1 MSTDSP
7 ASGGALS
14 TSSES
19 LVSPSMMRRIA
30 TVAFVGA
37 SVDSYDF
44 FIYATA
50 AALVFSKAFFPEVS
64 TGVGILLSFASFGV
78 GFAARPLGGIIF
90 GHIGDRYGRKTA
102 LVVCLL
108 GTGIC
113 TTLMG
118 LLPTYA
124 TIGVWAGV
132 LLVVLRIIQGVLFGG
147 EAGSALMLMGEVAP
161 GKHRGLF
168 GGLAL
173 AGAPGGIILANGV
186 FFIVTASTSLAT
198 FEAWAWRIP
207 FLLSVLLVAL
217 SLYAH
222 WMLEE
227 SPLFLK
233 EGAGDKGAG
242 AQKSTA
248 TASGA
253 SGGPHVSPVWLA
265 IVKNWREILLGAGS
279 YASLNVGYYVIAAF
293 AVHYVT
299 KKEVGL
305 SSSAAVST
313 LFIAALI
320 GLAASI
326 SAGHLSDRI
335 ERGKLMVILSG
346 AFVVWSFAMW
356 PLINTGSYW
365 AVLVAIIVGFGI
377 LANGQIGIYGAM
389 VMELFPTETR
399 FSGFSLAI
407 QLCSVFAGGFAPLIA
422 AALFQRYNSTVPV
435 AALVAGWSVIT
446 CICSGIIWARTA
458 SARRQ
463 LSRSFAG

>member
-1 MSTDSP
+1 MSTSSS
-7 ASGGALS
+7 ASGSALS

-30 TVAFVGA
+30 IVAFVGA
-37 SVDSYDF
+37 SIDSYDF

-102 LVVCLL
+102 LVICLL

-124 TIGVWAGV
+124 TIGVWAGI

-186 FFIVTASTSLAT
+186 FFLVTALTSLST
-198 FEAWAWRIP
+198 FEAWAWRVP
-207 FLLSVLLVAL
+207 FLLSVVLVAM

-222 WMLEE
+222 WRLEE

-233 EGAGDKGAG
+233 EGAGHKGASAPG
-242 AQKSTA
+242 AAA
-248 TASGA
+248 TSGVKDA
-253 SGGPHVSPVWLA
+253 EPRVSPVWQA

-293 AVHYVT
+293 AIHYVT
-299 KKEVGL
+299 RKEVGL
-305 SSSAAVST
+305 SNSAAVST

-320 GLAASI
+320 GLVASI
-326 SAGHLSDRI
+326 YAGHLSDRI

-365 AVLVAIIVGFGI
+365 AILIAITVGFGI
-377 LANGQIGIYGAM
+377 LANGEIGVYGAL

-422 AALFQRYNSTVPV
+422 AALFQRYNSTLPV

-446 CICSGIIWARTA
+446 CICAGIIWARKVGE
-458 SARRQ
+458 RRQ
-463 LSRSFAG
+463 FVGSLAD